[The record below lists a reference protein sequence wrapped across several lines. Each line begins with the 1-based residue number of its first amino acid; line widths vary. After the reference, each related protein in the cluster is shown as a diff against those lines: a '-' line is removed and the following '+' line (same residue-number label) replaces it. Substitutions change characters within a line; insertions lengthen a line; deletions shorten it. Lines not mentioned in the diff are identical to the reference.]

1 MVGNGFEYEIVA
13 EVKKAGLP
21 LIVPVAF
28 PEAPHVEDA
37 DAALGVRLKD
47 LRRWELAPGNPALLE
62 RAGIPFAI
70 TAWRLRSVS
79 DFRKNVRRAVEAGLS
94 KDAALEA
101 VTIGPARLLGVDA
114 VLGTVEKGKI
124 ADLVI
129 ADGDL
134 FDEKTAVRRLFIDGE
149 PVEVEQESRDFD
161 PAAKID
167 PRGTWEVVY
176 SFRGETL
183 TRTWKIEGTPGALAG
198 TAEIQSGT
206 VPLSSLSLVGNK
218 LTGSYAAGG
227 ATVEF
232 TWIIK
237 GEQFSGTSVP
247 SGGNRFSYS
256 GRRTGKPGGGGR

>member
-1 MVGNGFEYEIVA
+1 M
-13 EVKKAGLP
+13 
-21 LIVPVAF
+21 AF

-62 RAGIPFAI
+62 KAGIPFAM

-79 DFRKNVRRAVEAGLS
+79 DFRKNVRRAIEAGLS
-94 KDAALEA
+94 RDAALEA

-114 VLGTVEKGKI
+114 VLGTIEKGKI

-134 FDEKTAVRRLFIDGE
+134 FEEKTSVRRLFIDGA

-183 TRTWKIEGTPGALAG
+183 TRTWKIEGPPGALAG
-198 TAEIQSGT
+198 TGEIQSGT

-227 ATVEF
+227 ASVEF

-247 SGGNRFSYS
+247 SGGKKFSYS
-256 GRRTGKPGGGGR
+256 GRRIERPRGGVR